1 MRTVALIKR
10 ICLEMVRDK
19 RTLAL
24 LFGAPLLI
32 LTLMYLLFNGESAD
46 PTLGVVD
53 IDQNLIEVLKDSNIN
68 VKEYEK
74 ATNDTVVK
82 DDIDGLLQMK
92 DERLEL
98 TLQNSDP
105 SSAKALQMKIN
116 QAVASQIQT
125 KLIGKTSVPID
136 MTKSNLDIHYIFG
149 NSETVFFD
157 VLSPILIGFF
167 VFFFVFLISGIGLLK
182 ERTSGTLERLMSTP
196 IRRGEIVI
204 AYLVGYGI
212 FAIIQTVIVVFFSIL
227 VLDIVLVGSI
237 WNVIL
242 INLLLALVALSLG
255 ILLSTFAASEFQ
267 MVQFIPVA
275 VIPQIFFAGIIP
287 LEGMAD
293 WLQSIGKIMPV
304 YYAADALKGVIYKGY
319 ALGEVSG
326 DLFALVVFAAIFIVL
341 NLFALK
347 KYRVL

>member
-24 LFGAPLLI
+24 LFVAPLLI
-32 LTLMYLLFNGESAD
+32 LSLMYLLFNGESAN

-53 IDQNLIEVLKDSNIN
+53 IDQNLVEVLEDANIN
-68 VKEYEK
+68 VKEYKE
-74 ATNDTVVK
+74 ATNETVVK
-82 DDIDGLLQMK
+82 DGIDGLLRMK

-105 SSAKALQMKIN
+105 SSAKALQMKIT
-116 QAVASQIQT
+116 QAVATQVQI
-125 KLIGKTSVPID
+125 KLMDKTSVSID
-136 MTKSNLDIHYIFG
+136 MTKNKLDIHYIYG

-182 ERTSGTLERLMSTP
+182 ERTTGTLERLMSTP

-212 FAIIQTVIVVFFSIL
+212 FAIIQTVIVVFFSIN

-237 WNVIL
+237 WNVIV

-267 MVQFIPVA
+267 MVQFIPIA

-287 LEGMAD
+287 LDGMAD

-304 YYAADALKGVIYKGY
+304 YYAADALKGVMYKGY
-319 ALGEVSG
+319 GLSEISG
-326 DLFALVVFAAIFIVL
+326 DLFALAVFAAIFIIL

-347 KYRVL
+347 KYRAL